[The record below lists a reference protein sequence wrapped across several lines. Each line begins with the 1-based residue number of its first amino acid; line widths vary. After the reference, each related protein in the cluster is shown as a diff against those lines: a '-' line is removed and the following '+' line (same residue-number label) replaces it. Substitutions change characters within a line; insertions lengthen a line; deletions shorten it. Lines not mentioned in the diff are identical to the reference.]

1 MLLKAVEEFRRCPKP
16 MIPNPA
22 DEEPGQEMRGL
33 MRGVRGL
40 GRPPRR
46 GGRGMRRGRGMR
58 HIVDDEVGDYN
69 SWSAIIVCQF
79 LVPEGS
85 I

>member
-16 MIPNPA
+16 MIPKPTD
-22 DEEPGQEMRGL
+22 DEPELEMRGL

-46 GGRGMRRGRGMR
+46 GRGMRRGRGR
-58 HIVDDEVGDYN
+58 
-69 SWSAIIVCQF
+69 F
-79 LVPEGS
+79 LVDEEV
-85 I
+85 